1 MAFVSSSFVAK
12 LIASD
17 FSGGDNYGY
26 SVSLSSDGNTAV
38 IGAYLENSSSS
49 IDNGAVYIYARS
61 GLVWTEQAKLLAS
74 DFSSSDI
81 FGYSVSISE
90 DGNTVAVGAPVSD
103 LGGASSTIGAAYVFT
118 RSGVTWTQQ
127 QTLVASDAAAN
138 DQFGISVALSAD
150 SSTLVVGA
158 RYEDTGANSQNGA
171 AYVFIYESGVWL
183 DQAKL
188 LASDAASNEIF
199 GESVSVSGDGNTAL
213 IGAMHENTSPNF
225 ENGAVY
231 VFTRSAGVW
240 TQQQKLLASDR
251 ANQDYFGTSIYISS
265 DGTTA
270 LIGAR
275 GESTSPASVNGA
287 AYVFTREI
295 ESTTWTQ
302 QQKLLAS
309 DSETIAEF
317 GTSVS
322 LSADGNTAIIGAPNE
337 TTSPNSGQGA
347 AYVFTRSGTTWT
359 QQQKILASDAASFD
373 QFGYS
378 VAVSEDG
385 LTFFIG
391 APNEDT
397 SPSNGNGAAY
407 IYRREEVPSAPLITG
422 ASHGD
427 TEVTLTFNAP
437 TSYPEWVAN
446 YEYSLDDGLTFT
458 AFSPADVTS
467 PVTIT
472 GLTNNVA
479 YVVKL
484 RAVNSSGDA
493 GDAST
498 GILVKSGVPTT
509 PIITSVDRG
518 GDYLDVNFI
527 APTSTGGNAISNYA
541 YSYTSATVV
550 ISSLAPPTVSGN
562 IATITT
568 STAHGMVAGVS
579 VTTYNLT
586 ADVGF
591 VEHTVL
597 SVPSSTTYTVAYVA
611 SNGTLT
617 LGASPTSTSQVWAA
631 FSPTDTTTPVRVTG
645 LESQVEYTVYI
656 RAINSVGSGLS
667 SNGVAGTPSNV
678 PSPPTIT
685 AITSGNGTLTVA
697 FTPPTYDGTNTISNY
712 QYSLD
717 GNITWTFVYPVDSSS
732 SSLDVPSASTDPIV
746 ISGLS
751 NGVTYSVTLRASTSA
766 AFGEP
771 SNAVVATPAT
781 IPNAPSIFNVS
792 PSNDALIIS
801 VTPPLNNGGS
811 PIVYYQYSLDAGVTY
826 SSYFETNTL
835 RATGLTNGTSYSVTV
850 RAINKVGASA
860 LSSAVSGTPS
870 SRDYVLSVINKG
882 LTPIHAEQDRY
893 NFGPKLAGDMRILL
907 ENQVDYLTFNTIDSE
922 GLVWVISD
930 IDGWW
935 NLPDPQIPD
944 IERGFGDGSF
954 DVAGRNAARVI
965 TLTGSVL
972 VTESSRGG
980 IGVAS
985 ASARQKLLSAFNLV
999 KRGTWFIVD
1008 EDDYKRACFVRLSGR
1023 PNISTV
1029 SNRGRIEF
1037 SIGLKAADPI
1047 KYEWIEGTLDNVP
1060 LGTELLSNGYNLKTI
1075 GEFGYVNTVTEM
1087 YDRYGNI
1094 DSDAELEIIREYDG
1108 YGKVDGTFST
1118 YEEYRDYK
1126 LTTNQTGVS
1135 ASTTVINSGT
1145 SNVYCYFRIIGPLFG
1160 PAEIANTTTGQ
1171 VMTILG
1177 PISGNLQ
1184 VLLPDEDN
1192 AFLVEYLDIDT
1203 KIREVHKGD
1212 FTNGEQTGSSRG
1224 LLDPVLD
1231 WIYLTPGQNSISF
1244 TDFGTDAVTAAPQLQ
1259 IYWRSGWLG

>member
-1 MAFVSSSFVAK
+1 MAFISSSFISKLVASSPEVN
-12 LIASD
+12 AY
-17 FSGGDNYGY
+17 YGY
-26 SVSLSSDGNTAV
+26 S
-38 IGAYLENSSSS
+38 
-49 IDNGAVYIYARS
+49 ID
-61 GLVWTEQAKLLAS
+61 
-74 DFSSSDI
+74 
-81 FGYSVSISE
+81 IS
-90 DGNTVAVGAPVSD
+90 A
-103 LGGASSTIGAAYVFT
+103 
-118 RSGVTWTQQ
+118 
-127 QTLVASDAAAN
+127 
-138 DQFGISVALSAD
+138 
-150 SSTLVVGA
+150 
-158 RYEDTGANSQNGA
+158 
-171 AYVFIYESGVWL
+171 
-183 DQAKL
+183 
-188 LASDAASNEIF
+188 
-199 GESVSVSGDGNTAL
+199 DGNTAL
-213 IGAMHENTSPNF
+213 VGAYGKSGQTGEIYIYTRSGLIWTEQQRITAPEGGYQDTFGFSVSLSPDGNIAVVGALSVDSGGRTN
-225 ENGAVY
+225 NGAVY

-240 TQQQKLLASDR
+240 TQQQRLTASD
-251 ANQDYFGTSIYISS
+251 ATNSAGLGYSVDISS
-265 DGTTA
+265 DGLTILA
-270 LIGAR
+270 GAEYENSATGSAYLYKYES
-275 GESTSPASVNGA
+275 GEWIEQRK
-287 AYVFTREI
+287 FT
-295 ESTTWTQ
+295 
-302 QQKLLAS
+302 AS
-309 DSETIAEF
+309 DAATGDRY

-322 LSADGNTAIIGAPNE
+322 LSEDGNTALIGAYQE
-337 TTSPNSGQGA
+337 DTSPNSGNGAAYVYTLSGTTWTEQKLLSPDISSSDSFGASVSISADGLTAVIGAGSEGYSESSGGGAAYIYTISGSTWTYQAKLTASDNEVGDFFGESVALSSDGNTALIGANAEDTSPNSNNGA

-359 QQQKILASDAASFD
+359 QQQKILEPVPTD
-373 QFGYS
+373 QNRYGAS
-378 VAVSEDG
+378 VAMSDDG
-385 LTFFIG
+385 LTFFVG
-391 APNEDT
+391 SYYGDDT
-397 SPSNGNGAAY
+397 LTDQGSVY
-407 IYRREEVPSAPLITG
+407 LYRTEQVPSAPLITG
-422 ASHGD
+422 ASHGS

-437 TSYPEWVAN
+437 ASYPEWVAN
-446 YEYSLDDGLTFT
+446 YEYSLNDGLTFT

-484 RAVNSSGDA
+484 RAVNSSGTA

-498 GILVKSGVPTT
+498 GILVKPGVPTT

-550 ISSLAPPTVSGN
+550 ISSAAPPVVSSN

-685 AITSGNGTLTVA
+685 SIASGDGSLTVA
-697 FTPPTYDGTNTISNY
+697 FTAPTYDGTNTIINY

-717 GNITWTFVYPVDSSS
+717 GNLTFTSIDPADATSPITIT
-732 SSLDVPSASTDPIV
+732 
-746 ISGLS
+746 GLA
-751 NGVTYSVTLRASTSA
+751 NGVEYSVTLRAITSVA
-766 AFGEP
+766 VGEP
-771 SNAVVATPAT
+771 SNAVVAAPAT
-781 IPNAPSIFNVS
+781 VPNAPSIFNVS

-1060 LGTELLSNGYNLKTI
+1060 LGTELLSNGYNLATI

-1135 ASTTVINSGT
+1135 ASTTITNNGT